1 MTDRLTGYP
10 LFVAIVLAAL
20 LLTFGYT
27 ALNFERL
34 DWLFL
39 LTFAFSLLVF
49 VVGLV
54 LLAICLVRARWRS
67 SISLVVALVLL
78 AGCVMARFELYFQID
93 RIRFQVFK
101 DYYVRVLASGDSASA
116 GKPTAFRWG
125 LWVHFTTGPIY
136 RLLIHDPSDDVA
148 RPGGMRSAGIQRVLE
163 KQIEDLPS
171 CAFSTR
177 RISEHFYSVVAAC

>member
-1 MTDRLTGYP
+1 MTDRLTEYP
-10 LFVAIVLAAL
+10 LLVAMVLAAL

-27 ALNFERL
+27 ALNFEQL

-49 VVGLV
+49 VIGLV

-67 SISLVVALVLL
+67 SISLVVAIVLL
-78 AGCVMARFELYFQID
+78 AGCVIARFELYFQID

-101 DYYVRVLASGDSASA
+101 DYYTRVLAPDDSNSA
-116 GKPTAFRWG
+116 RELTAFRWG

-136 RLLIHDPSDDVA
+136 RLLIHDLSDDVA
-148 RPGGMRSAGIQRVLE
+148 RPGGMQSAGIQRVLE
-163 KQIEDLPS
+163 KQIENLPS
-171 CAFSTR
+171 CTFSTR
-177 RISEHFYSVVAAC
+177 RIAEHIYSVVAAC

>member
-1 MTDRLTGYP
+1 M
-10 LFVAIVLAAL
+10 VLAAL

-27 ALNFERL
+27 ALNFEQL

-49 VVGLV
+49 VIGLV

-78 AGCVMARFELYFQID
+78 AGCVTARFELYFQID

-101 DYYVRVLASGDSASA
+101 AYYIRVLTSGDSASA
-116 GKPTAFRWG
+116 GEPTAFRWG
-125 LWVHFTTGPIY
+125 LWAHFTTGPIY
-136 RLLIHDPSDDVA
+136 RLLIRDPSDNVA
-148 RPGGMRSAGIQRVLE
+148 RPAGMQSAGIQRVLE
-163 KQIEDLPS
+163 KHIENLPS
-171 CAFSTR
+171 CTFSTR
-177 RISEHFYSVVAAC
+177 WIAEHVYSVVAAC

>member
-10 LFVAIVLAAL
+10 FFVAIVLAAL

-27 ALNFERL
+27 ALNFEQF
-34 DWLFL
+34 DGLFL
-39 LTFAFSLLVF
+39 LTLAFSLLIF

-78 AGCVMARFELYFQID
+78 AGCVTARFELYFQVD

-101 DYYVRVLASGDSASA
+101 DYYVHALRSGDSASA
-116 GKPTAFRWG
+116 GEPTAFRWG

-136 RLLIHDPSDDVA
+136 RLLIRDPSDDVA
-148 RPGGMRSAGIQRVLE
+148 RPAGMQSAAIQRVLE
-163 KQIEDLPS
+163 KQIENVPS
-171 CAFSTR
+171 CTFSTR
-177 RISEHFYSVVAAC
+177 WIAEHFYSVVAAC